1 MREYTPDA
9 VSDFES
15 FFREG
20 LPIAIRV
27 IRHLVIAP
35 AEAEDAAA
43 EAFVRAFA
51 AWPRV
56 RRLEYRLPWVLRVAT
71 NLALDGTRSESRRR
85 TAWLRSAADGTEASV
100 EPMDRIAV
108 SQALAA
114 ALRRL
119 PRRQREAIVLRYLA
133 DLSVEEVADSLGMKP
148 GTAKT
153 HLHRGMVAL
162 RKRIGADWEGNEVA
176 L

>member
-1 MREYTPDA
+1 MNEYTPD
-9 VSDFES
+9 SINDFET
-15 FFREG
+15 FFQEA
-20 LPIAIRV
+20 LPLAIRV
-27 IRHLVIAP
+27 VRHLVTTR

-43 EAFVRAFA
+43 EALVRAFA

-56 RRLEYRLPWVLRVAT
+56 RRLDYRLAWVLRVAT
-71 NLALDGTRSESRRR
+71 NLALDGTRRDSRRG
-85 TAWLRSAADGTEASV
+85 TAWVPSAADATEDTM
-100 EPMDRIAV
+100 ERIAV
-108 SQALAA
+108 RQALAA

-133 DLSVEEVADSLGMKP
+133 ELSVEEVAESLGMKP

-153 HLHRGMVAL
+153 HLHRGVVAL